1 MNSTSKN
8 APNSNG
14 SNPSDL
20 QKAISHLKSGSC
32 VAIPTET
39 VYGLAARFDSPEGVS
54 SIFRLKE
61 RPSFDPLIVHVAD
74 LEQVKLLAAEWPQ
87 TAQKLAAKFWPGP
100 LTMVVRKNAD
110 VNSMISAGLETV
122 GIRMPRHPI
131 ALELI
136 RGAGPLAAPSANR
149 FGRTSP
155 TTAAHVVSEFPSPVA
170 SGEILVIDGGS
181 SDIGVESTVCLVTEN
196 AVTVLRPGGVTLEAI
211 REEFAR
217 DPSMKAVEVSR
228 AAATQAS
235 PGHTEHHYETKKPLI
250 VSWSDDLT
258 DASYKVSGREIA
270 REKIETLALSHEPTL
285 AARSLYGLL
294 REGDLNPASEALF
307 IRRDLRAEKNRGGLW
322 SAIDDRLTRASRL
335 QLGSR
340 SDSDV

>member
-1 MNSTSKN
+1 M
-8 APNSNG
+8 
-14 SNPSDL
+14 
-20 QKAISHLKSGSC
+20 
-32 VAIPTET
+32 AIPTET
-39 VYGLAARFDSPEGVS
+39 VYGLAARFDSPEGVA

-74 LEQVKLLAAEWPQ
+74 LEQVKLLAAEWPL

-100 LTMVVRKNAD
+100 LTMVVPKKPE

-122 GIRMPRHPI
+122 GIRMPRHEI

-155 TTAAHVVSEFPSPVA
+155 TTAAHVHTEFPSAVA
-170 SGEILVIDGGS
+170 SGEILVVDGGS
-181 SDIGVESTVCLVTEN
+181 SDIGVESTVCLVSKD

-211 REEFAR
+211 REELAD
-217 DPSMKAVEVSR
+217 DPQMKNVRVSR

-250 VSWSDDLT
+250 VSWADDLSET
-258 DASYKVSGREIA
+258 TYEILGRKIT
-270 REKIETLALSHEPTL
+270 REKIETLALSTEPAL

-307 IRRDLRAEKNRGGLW
+307 IRRDLRDEKNRGGLW

-340 SDSDV
+340 SDLDV